1 MRSVGWKLTSVALAI
16 ACAGGGLYAYR
27 SVRPSAAAASV
38 RTVTAT
44 VDTITEVLS
53 GTGAVEAATTR
64 TLAFSSSG
72 TLTALQVKLGDTVA
86 EGDEIATVDPKDA
99 EDSLAQAK
107 SSLRLADARLTAVTD
122 GLTAVEREQL
132 RLQSSSS
139 ASSLEQAQKA
149 VETARETVALNE
161 KGYATAIETA
171 RTNAANTAETATFS
185 AANTAT
191 QVDNSR
197 LAIDTAEKNAVANAR
212 TYQVQLETAQAN
224 VDSAKATADQNAKQY
239 QVTID
244 LAVTNAANT
253 KTNIDL
259 ANVSSQAQFDQ
270 ATGELT
276 VNQTALVTAQA
287 EQAAAQGAYAAAQG
301 NEGLAK
307 ATYDAAVAALVAPA
321 TCDST
326 PSCLQASN
334 SYKAAQTAT
343 NAARNVADAAA
354 TKVASAQTKVN
365 QQQNTVTN
373 LTNSRIASAAKDS
386 QSLTAAEATSVQNAR
401 TAQEVG
407 LAKDQVSIRSGDTAL
422 KNAVAAQTTG
432 IDKDQSAIA
441 AAKVAYQT
449 ALTNQEVATLKDHQ
463 TAAAN
468 QQQIDNAT
476 TARTTGRARDR
487 QTLDSARNQLR
498 QSQTSYQQTLL
509 SNKLKLAPAK
519 AADLESA
526 SAAVFNA
533 QLQVEQ
539 AEEAVVGTTLKAPI
553 SGTITTL
560 NGEVGLTV
568 TASTSGGSGS
578 ANSNATASTFA
589 IITDLSAMR
598 IKLGVSE
605 ANAAKITVGQSA
617 TITFDALTGV
627 SIASTVD
634 RVDSVATTTNGV
646 ASYGVILSLEATASD
661 LGVKPGMTAQTRVT
675 VNQAVDVITLPA
687 SAIRSLG
694 GRSVVQ
700 VYDAASKKSTPTPV
714 ETGVKGEGGTEIRSG
729 IDEGAVIALPAV
741 QATTS
746 QTQQTG
752 RGQVVNGAGGGIGG
766 IGGGGTGGA
775 GGAGPGGP
783 R

>member
-1 MRSVGWKLTSVALAI
+1 MRSVGWKLTSAALAI

-44 VDTITEVLS
+44 VDTVTEVLS

-139 ASSLEQAQKA
+139 ASGLEQAQKA

-212 TYQVQLETAQAN
+212 TYQVQLETAR
-224 VDSAKATADQNAKQY
+224 
-239 QVTID
+239 
-244 LAVTNAANT
+244 
-253 KTNIDL
+253 
-259 ANVSSQAQFDQ
+259 
-270 ATGELT
+270 
-276 VNQTALVTAQA
+276 
-287 EQAAAQGAYAAAQG
+287 
-301 NEGLAK
+301 AK

-343 NAARNVADAAA
+343 NAARNVADAVA

-432 IDKDQSAIA
+432 IDKEQSAIA

-487 QTLDSARNQLR
+487 QTLDSARNQLW

-687 SAIRSLG
+687 SAIRSVG

-700 VYDAASKKSTPTPV
+700 VYDAATKKSTPTPV
-714 ETGVKGEGGTEIRSG
+714 ETGVKGEGGTEIRIG